1 MRAFVRRTAAAA
13 ACVLVASS
21 ALPAQGTGPAA
32 LLISPQDLK
41 SHLEDKSLVLLY
53 VGPKDGYE
61 KEHIP
66 GARYVDFSTDLAV
79 SDSARH
85 MDLELPDEAD
95 LRARLERLGIGD
107 RSKIVVTP
115 GEDWGSPSTRVV
127 WSLQAA
133 GLGANTRLLNGG
145 TLGWKAAGF
154 PLTNVAPPA
163 PAPGHLTV
171 RADRSVVVDYKW
183 IQAHADAP
191 HVRIIDARS
200 PVFYE
205 GPGNPQRRVA
215 AGHIAGARNIPFDGL
230 FDDSVHVFAIAE
242 LRKKFDAAGVAPG
255 DTVAAYCHVGQQA
268 TMVVFAARLLGH
280 PAVLYDGSMS
290 DWKWRKLPLEG
301 GTDTA
306 AKRP

>member
-1 MRAFVRRTAAAA
+1 MRSLFRRTAAAA
-13 ACVLVASS
+13 AWILIASGPLPSQGAGQTSLLV
-21 ALPAQGTGPAA
+21 
-32 LLISPQDLK
+32 SPQELK
-41 SHLEDKSLVLLY
+41 DHLADPSLVVLY
-53 VGPKDGYE
+53 VGPKEGYD

-66 GARYVDFSTDLAV
+66 GARYIDFSRDLLV
-79 SDSARH
+79 RDTARNN
-85 MDLELPDEAD
+85 MAYLPDEAD
-95 LRARLERLGIGD
+95 LRARLEHLGIGD
-107 RSKIVVTP
+107 RSQIVVTP

-133 GLGANTRLLNGG
+133 GLGARTHLLNGG

-163 PAPGHLTV
+163 PVPGHLTV
-171 RADRSVVVDYKW
+171 RADRSVIVDYKW
-183 IQAHADAP
+183 IEAHANAP

-205 GPGNPQRRVA
+205 GPGNPERRA
-215 AGHIAGARNIPFDGL
+215 EAGHIAGARNIPFDGL
-230 FDDSVHVFAIAE
+230 FDDSVHVFATAE

-280 PAVLYDGSMS
+280 PAVLYDGSMA
-290 DWKWRKLPLEG
+290 DWKWHKLPLEG
-301 GTDTA
+301 GTAPA